1 MSSPLNHSIC
11 KYDRKRTIDIRI
23 DSHTYSYDND
33 ATFFHSNI
41 YYSSGGVWGIV
52 RCHDFPHIYFITT
65 RNIFHPKSCK
75 KYLNILIPIS

>member
-1 MSSPLNHSIC
+1 MVNAEIVASIQI
-11 KYDRKRTIDIRI
+11 YD
-23 DSHTYSYDND
+23 
-33 ATFFHSNI
+33 I
-41 YYSSGGVWGIV
+41 YISSGGVWGIV

>member
-1 MSSPLNHSIC
+1 MQYCTLYTWYAATYNIC
-11 KYDRKRTIDIRI
+11 GTYTYTII
-23 DSHTYSYDND
+23 HMYLYL
-33 ATFFHSNI
+33 
-41 YYSSGGVWGIV
+41 YLYSSGGVWGIV

>member
-1 MSSPLNHSIC
+1 MGIAVVVNVECSCGWSCTSGCGCIQYLSI
-11 KYDRKRTIDIRI
+11 Y
-23 DSHTYSYDND
+23 N
-33 ATFFHSNI
+33 
-41 YYSSGGVWGIV
+41 SSGGVWGIV